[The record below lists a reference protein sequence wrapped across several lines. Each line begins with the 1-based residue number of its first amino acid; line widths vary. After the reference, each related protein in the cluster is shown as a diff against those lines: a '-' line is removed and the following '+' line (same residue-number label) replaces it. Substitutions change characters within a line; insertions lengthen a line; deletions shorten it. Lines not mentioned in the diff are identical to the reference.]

1 MSTELKVDGANDGI
15 PQPTSLAQQYRS
27 FVLKRLMLLIAM
39 AVALLVSWTVDTATG
54 PSLLGLEKIIQA
66 LFSPQSLD
74 AVEQVIIFDVRIPY
88 ALMAVAVGASLGLA
102 GAEMQTSLNNPLASP
117 FTLGIGAAASLGA
130 AVAILFDWSWLP
142 FGFHFVLPLFA
153 FLFALAAAL
162 LVVMLSRSQG
172 ASVNTVILFGI
183 SLFFALNAL
192 VSLLMFI
199 ADSNALQQIVFW
211 TMGSLARAN
220 IEKVLVV
227 LTAFAICFPL
237 SWRQAWAMTAIR
249 SGEDQARSIG
259 IRVERMRL
267 MVLLRVSVLTAVAV
281 AFVGEIGFVG
291 LAGPHI
297 ARLLL
302 GEDHRFFLPG
312 SAIAGALLLSLASI
326 ASKSLIDGVI
336 LPIGIVTSLIGIPF
350 FISLILSQKG
360 RG

>member
-1 MSTELKVDGANDGI
+1 MKSATLSVDENHQTI
-15 PQPTSLAQQYRS
+15 SLSQRYRR
-27 FVLKRLMLLIAM
+27 FVIKRILLLSMMAM
-39 AVALLVSWTVDTATG
+39 ALVIAWGIDIATG
-54 PSLLGLEKIIQA
+54 PSQIGLNHIFSA
-66 LFSPQSLD
+66 LFQPEVLD
-74 AVEQVIIFDVRIPY
+74 PVQQVIIFDVRIPY
-88 ALMAVAVGASLGLA
+88 ALMAIVVGAALGLA

-117 FTLGIGAAASLGA
+117 FTLGIGAAATLGA

-142 FGFHFVLPLFA
+142 FRFDYILPLFA
-153 FLFALAAAL
+153 FVFALLASL
-162 LVVMLSRSQG
+162 LVVVLSRSQG

-192 VSLLMFI
+192 VSLLMFV

-211 TMGSLARAN
+211 TMGSLVRAN
-220 IEKVLVV
+220 NEKVLIVALV
-227 LTAFAICFPL
+227 FAVCFPL
-237 SWRQAWAMTAIR
+237 SMRQAWAMTAIR

-267 MVLLRVSVLTAVAV
+267 MVLLRVSLLTAVAV

-291 LAGPHI
+291 LVGPHI
-297 ARLLL
+297 TRMLL

-326 ASKSLIDGVI
+326 ASKSLIPGVI

-350 FISLILSQKG
+350 FMSLILSSKG
-360 RG
+360 KL

>member
-1 MSTELKVDGANDGI
+1 MKSATLSVDENH
-15 PQPTSLAQQYRS
+15 QTTSLSQRYRR
-27 FVLKRLMLLIAM
+27 FVIKRILLLSMMAIA
-39 AVALLVSWTVDTATG
+39 LVIAWVIDTATG
-54 PSLLGLEKIIQA
+54 PSQIGLNHIFSA
-66 LFSPQSLD
+66 LFQPEVLD
-74 AVEQVIIFDVRIPY
+74 PVQQVIIFDVRIPY
-88 ALMAVAVGASLGLA
+88 ALMAIVVGAALGLA

-117 FTLGIGAAASLGA
+117 FTLGIGAAATLGA

-142 FGFHFVLPLFA
+142 FRFDYILPLFA
-153 FLFALAAAL
+153 FVFALLASL
-162 LVVMLSRSQG
+162 LVVVLSRSQG

-192 VSLLMFI
+192 VSLLMFV

-211 TMGSLARAN
+211 TMGSLVRAN
-220 IEKVLVV
+220 NEKVLIVALV
-227 LTAFAICFPL
+227 FAVCFPL
-237 SWRQAWAMTAIR
+237 SMRQAWAMTAIR

-267 MVLLRVSVLTAVAV
+267 MVLLRVSLLTAVAV

-291 LAGPHI
+291 LVGPHI
-297 ARLLL
+297 TRMLL

-326 ASKSLIDGVI
+326 ASKSLIPGVI

-350 FISLILSQKG
+350 FMSLILSSKG
-360 RG
+360 KL

>member
-1 MSTELKVDGANDGI
+1 MKSATLSVDENH
-15 PQPTSLAQQYRS
+15 QTTSLSQRYRR
-27 FVLKRLMLLIAM
+27 FVIKRILLLSMMAIA
-39 AVALLVSWTVDTATG
+39 LVIAWVIDTATG
-54 PSLLGLEKIIQA
+54 PSQIGLNHIFSA
-66 LFSPQSLD
+66 LFQPEVLD
-74 AVEQVIIFDVRIPY
+74 PVQQVIIFDVRIPY
-88 ALMAVAVGASLGLA
+88 ALMAIVVGAALGLA

-117 FTLGIGAAASLGA
+117 FTLGIGAAATLGA

-142 FGFHFVLPLFA
+142 FRFDYILPLFA
-153 FLFALAAAL
+153 FAFAFALLASL
-162 LVVMLSRSQG
+162 LVVVLSRSQG

-192 VSLLMFI
+192 VSLLMFV

-211 TMGSLARAN
+211 TMGSLVRAN
-220 IEKVLVV
+220 NEKVLIVALV
-227 LTAFAICFPL
+227 FAVCFPL
-237 SWRQAWAMTAIR
+237 SMRQAWAMTAIR

-267 MVLLRVSVLTAVAV
+267 MVLLRVSLLTAVAV

-291 LAGPHI
+291 LVGPHI
-297 ARLLL
+297 TRMLL

-326 ASKSLIDGVI
+326 ASKSLIPGVI

-350 FISLILSQKG
+350 FMSLILSSKG
-360 RG
+360 KL

>member
-1 MSTELKVDGANDGI
+1 MKSAILSVDENH
-15 PQPTSLAQQYRS
+15 QTTSLSQRYRR
-27 FVLKRLMLLIAM
+27 FVIKRILLLSMMAIA
-39 AVALLVSWTVDTATG
+39 LVIAWVIDTATG
-54 PSLLGLEKIIQA
+54 PSQIGLNHIFSA
-66 LFSPQSLD
+66 LFQPEVLD
-74 AVEQVIIFDVRIPY
+74 SVQQVIIFDVRIPY
-88 ALMAVAVGASLGLA
+88 ALMAIVVGAALGLA

-117 FTLGIGAAASLGA
+117 FTLGIGAAATLGA

-142 FGFHFVLPLFA
+142 FRFDYILPLFA
-153 FLFALAAAL
+153 FVFALLASL
-162 LVVMLSRSQG
+162 LVVVLSRSQG

-192 VSLLMFI
+192 VSLLMFV

-211 TMGSLARAN
+211 TMGSLVRAN
-220 IEKVLVV
+220 NEKVLIVALV
-227 LTAFAICFPL
+227 FAVCFPL
-237 SWRQAWAMTAIR
+237 SMRQAWAMTAIR

-267 MVLLRVSVLTAVAV
+267 MVLLRVSILTAVAV

-291 LAGPHI
+291 LVGPHI
-297 ARLLL
+297 TRILL

-326 ASKSLIDGVI
+326 ASKSLIPGVI

-350 FISLILSQKG
+350 FMSLILSSKG
-360 RG
+360 KL

>member
-1 MSTELKVDGANDGI
+1 MKSATLSVDENH
-15 PQPTSLAQQYRS
+15 QTTSLSQRYRR
-27 FVLKRLMLLIAM
+27 FVIKRILLLSMMAIA
-39 AVALLVSWTVDTATG
+39 LVIAWVIDTATG
-54 PSLLGLEKIIQA
+54 PSQIGLNHIFSA
-66 LFSPQSLD
+66 LFQPEVLD
-74 AVEQVIIFDVRIPY
+74 PVQQVIIFDVRIPY
-88 ALMAVAVGASLGLA
+88 VLMAIVVGAALGLA

-117 FTLGIGAAASLGA
+117 FTLGIGAAATLGA

-142 FGFHFVLPLFA
+142 FRFDYILPLFA
-153 FLFALAAAL
+153 FVFALLASL
-162 LVVMLSRSQG
+162 LVVVLSRSQG

-192 VSLLMFI
+192 VSLLMFV

-211 TMGSLARAN
+211 TMGSLVRAN
-220 IEKVLVV
+220 NEKVLIVALV
-227 LTAFAICFPL
+227 FAVCFPL
-237 SWRQAWAMTAIR
+237 SMRQAWAMTAIR

-267 MVLLRVSVLTAVAV
+267 MVLLRVSLLTAVAV

-291 LAGPHI
+291 LVGPHI
-297 ARLLL
+297 TRMLL

-326 ASKSLIDGVI
+326 ASKSLIPGVI

-350 FISLILSQKG
+350 FMSLILSSKG
-360 RG
+360 KL

>member
-1 MSTELKVDGANDGI
+1 MKSATLSVDENH
-15 PQPTSLAQQYRS
+15 QTTSLSQRYRR
-27 FVLKRLMLLIAM
+27 FVIKRILLLSMMAIA
-39 AVALLVSWTVDTATG
+39 LVIAWIIDTATG
-54 PSLLGLEKIIQA
+54 PSQIGLNHIFSA
-66 LFSPQSLD
+66 LFQPEVLD
-74 AVEQVIIFDVRIPY
+74 PVQQVIIFDVRIPY
-88 ALMAVAVGASLGLA
+88 ALMAIVVGAALGLA

-117 FTLGIGAAASLGA
+117 FTLGIGAAATLGA

-142 FGFHFVLPLFA
+142 FRFDYILPLFA
-153 FLFALAAAL
+153 FVFALLASL
-162 LVVMLSRSQG
+162 LVVVLSRSQG

-192 VSLLMFI
+192 VSLLMFV

-211 TMGSLARAN
+211 TMGSLVRAN
-220 IEKVLVV
+220 NEKVLIVALV
-227 LTAFAICFPL
+227 FAVCFPL
-237 SWRQAWAMTAIR
+237 SMRQAWAMTAIR

-267 MVLLRVSVLTAVAV
+267 MVLLRVSLLTAVAV

-291 LAGPHI
+291 LVGPHI
-297 ARLLL
+297 TRMLL

-326 ASKSLIDGVI
+326 ASKSLIPGVI

-350 FISLILSQKG
+350 FMSLILSSKG
-360 RG
+360 KL

>member
-1 MSTELKVDGANDGI
+1 MKSATLSVDENH
-15 PQPTSLAQQYRS
+15 QTTSLSQRYRR
-27 FVLKRLMLLIAM
+27 FVIKRILLLSMMAIA
-39 AVALLVSWTVDTATG
+39 LVIAWVIDTATG
-54 PSLLGLEKIIQA
+54 PSQIGLNHIFSA
-66 LFSPQSLD
+66 LFQPEVLD
-74 AVEQVIIFDVRIPY
+74 PVQQVIIFDVRIPY
-88 ALMAVAVGASLGLA
+88 ALMAIVVGAALGLA

-117 FTLGIGAAASLGA
+117 FTLGIGAAATLGA

-142 FGFHFVLPLFA
+142 FRFDYILPLFA
-153 FLFALAAAL
+153 FVFALLASL
-162 LVVMLSRSQG
+162 LVVVLSRSQG

-192 VSLLMFI
+192 VSLLMFV

-211 TMGSLARAN
+211 TMGSLVRAN
-220 IEKVLVV
+220 NEKVLIVALVFVV
-227 LTAFAICFPL
+227 CFPL
-237 SWRQAWAMTAIR
+237 SMRQAWAMTAIR

-267 MVLLRVSVLTAVAV
+267 MVLLRVSLLTAVAV

-291 LAGPHI
+291 LVGPHI
-297 ARLLL
+297 TRMLL

-326 ASKSLIDGVI
+326 ASKSLIPGVI

-350 FISLILSQKG
+350 FMSLILSSKG
-360 RG
+360 KL

>member
-1 MSTELKVDGANDGI
+1 MKSAALNVDENH
-15 PQPTSLAQQYRS
+15 QTTSLSQRYRR
-27 FVLKRLMLLIAM
+27 FVIKRILLLSMMAIA
-39 AVALLVSWTVDTATG
+39 LVIAWGIDTATG
-54 PSLLGLEKIIQA
+54 PSQIGLNHIFSA
-66 LFSPQSLD
+66 LFQPEVLD
-74 AVEQVIIFDVRIPY
+74 PVQQVIIFDVRIPY
-88 ALMAVAVGASLGLA
+88 ALMAIVVGAALGLA

-117 FTLGIGAAASLGA
+117 FTLGIGAAATLGA

-142 FGFHFVLPLFA
+142 FRFDYILPLFA
-153 FLFALAAAL
+153 FVFALLASL
-162 LVVMLSRSQG
+162 LVVVLSRSQG

-192 VSLLMFI
+192 VSLLMFV

-211 TMGSLARAN
+211 TMGSLVRAN
-220 IEKVLVV
+220 NEKVLIVALV
-227 LTAFAICFPL
+227 FAVCFPL
-237 SWRQAWAMTAIR
+237 SMRQAWAMTAIR

-267 MVLLRVSVLTAVAV
+267 MVLLRVSLLTAVAV

-291 LAGPHI
+291 LVGPHI
-297 ARLLL
+297 TRMLL

-326 ASKSLIDGVI
+326 ASKSLIPGVI

-350 FISLILSQKG
+350 FMSLILSSKG
-360 RG
+360 KL

>member
-1 MSTELKVDGANDGI
+1 MKSATLSVDENH
-15 PQPTSLAQQYRS
+15 QTTSLSQRYRR
-27 FVLKRLMLLIAM
+27 FVIKRILLLSMMAIA
-39 AVALLVSWTVDTATG
+39 LVIAWVIDTATG
-54 PSLLGLEKIIQA
+54 PSQIGLNHIFSA
-66 LFSPQSLD
+66 LFQPEVLD
-74 AVEQVIIFDVRIPY
+74 PVQQVIIFDVRIPY
-88 ALMAVAVGASLGLA
+88 ALMAIVVGAALGLA

-117 FTLGIGAAASLGA
+117 FTLGIGAAATLGA

-142 FGFHFVLPLFA
+142 FRFDYILPLFA
-153 FLFALAAAL
+153 FVFALLASL
-162 LVVMLSRSQG
+162 LVVVLSRSQG

-192 VSLLMFI
+192 VSLLMFV

-211 TMGSLARAN
+211 TMGSLVRAN
-220 IEKVLVV
+220 NEKVLIVALV
-227 LTAFAICFPL
+227 FAVCFPL
-237 SWRQAWAMTAIR
+237 SMRQAWAMTAIR

-267 MVLLRVSVLTAVAV
+267 MVLLRVSLLTAVAV

-291 LAGPHI
+291 LVGPHI
-297 ARLLL
+297 TRMLL

-326 ASKSLIDGVI
+326 TSKSLIPGVI

-350 FISLILSQKG
+350 FMSLILSSKG
-360 RG
+360 KL

>member
-1 MSTELKVDGANDGI
+1 MKSATLSVDEKH
-15 PQPTSLAQQYRS
+15 QTTSLSQRYRR
-27 FVLKRLMLLIAM
+27 FVIKRILLLSMMAIA
-39 AVALLVSWTVDTATG
+39 LVIAWVIDTATG
-54 PSLLGLEKIIQA
+54 PSQIGLNHIFSA
-66 LFSPQSLD
+66 LFQPEVLD
-74 AVEQVIIFDVRIPY
+74 PVQQVIIFDVRIPY
-88 ALMAVAVGASLGLA
+88 ALMAIVVGAALGLA

-117 FTLGIGAAASLGA
+117 FTLGIGAAATLGA

-142 FGFHFVLPLFA
+142 FRFDYILPLFA
-153 FLFALAAAL
+153 FAFALLASL
-162 LVVMLSRSQG
+162 LVVVLSRSQG

-192 VSLLMFI
+192 VSLLMFV

-211 TMGSLARAN
+211 TMGSLVRAN
-220 IEKVLVV
+220 NEKVLIVALV
-227 LTAFAICFPL
+227 FAVCFPL
-237 SWRQAWAMTAIR
+237 SMRQAWAMTAIR

-267 MVLLRVSVLTAVAV
+267 MVLLRVSLLTAVAV

-291 LAGPHI
+291 LVGPHI
-297 ARLLL
+297 TRMLL

-326 ASKSLIDGVI
+326 ASKSLIPGVI

-350 FISLILSQKG
+350 FMSLILSSKG
-360 RG
+360 KL

>member
-1 MSTELKVDGANDGI
+1 MKSVTLSVDENH
-15 PQPTSLAQQYRS
+15 QTTSLSQRYRR
-27 FVLKRLMLLIAM
+27 FVIKRILLLSMMAM
-39 AVALLVSWTVDTATG
+39 ALVIAWVIDTATG
-54 PSLLGLEKIIQA
+54 PSQIGLNHIFSA
-66 LFSPQSLD
+66 LFQPEVLD
-74 AVEQVIIFDVRIPY
+74 PVQQVIIFDVRIPY
-88 ALMAVAVGASLGLA
+88 ALMAIVVGAALGLA

-117 FTLGIGAAASLGA
+117 FTLGIGAAATLGA

-142 FGFHFVLPLFA
+142 FRFDYILPLFA
-153 FLFALAAAL
+153 FVFALLASL
-162 LVVMLSRSQG
+162 LVVVLSRSQG

-192 VSLLMFI
+192 VSLLMFV

-211 TMGSLARAN
+211 TMGSLVRAN
-220 IEKVLVV
+220 NEKVLIVALV
-227 LTAFAICFPL
+227 FAVCFPL
-237 SWRQAWAMTAIR
+237 SMRQAWAMTAIR

-267 MVLLRVSVLTAVAV
+267 MVLLRVSLLTAVAV

-291 LAGPHI
+291 LVGPHI
-297 ARLLL
+297 TRMLL

-326 ASKSLIDGVI
+326 ASKSLITGVI

-350 FISLILSQKG
+350 FMSLILSSKG
-360 RG
+360 KL

>member
-1 MSTELKVDGANDGI
+1 MKSAALNVDENH
-15 PQPTSLAQQYRS
+15 QTTSLSQRYRR
-27 FVLKRLMLLIAM
+27 FVIKRILLLSMMAIA
-39 AVALLVSWTVDTATG
+39 LVIAWVIDTATG
-54 PSLLGLEKIIQA
+54 PSQIGLNHIFSA
-66 LFSPQSLD
+66 LFQPEVLD
-74 AVEQVIIFDVRIPY
+74 PVQQVIIFDVRIPY
-88 ALMAVAVGASLGLA
+88 ALMAIVVGAALGLA

-117 FTLGIGAAASLGA
+117 FTLGIGAAATLGA

-142 FGFHFVLPLFA
+142 FRFDYILPLFA
-153 FLFALAAAL
+153 FVFALLASL
-162 LVVMLSRSQG
+162 LVVVLSRSQG

-192 VSLLMFI
+192 VSLLMFV

-211 TMGSLARAN
+211 TMGSLVRAN
-220 IEKVLVV
+220 NEKVLIVALV
-227 LTAFAICFPL
+227 FAVCFPL
-237 SWRQAWAMTAIR
+237 SMRQAWAMTAIR

-267 MVLLRVSVLTAVAV
+267 MVLLRVSLLTAVAV

-291 LAGPHI
+291 LVGPHI
-297 ARLLL
+297 TRMLL

-326 ASKSLIDGVI
+326 ASKSLIPGVI

-350 FISLILSQKG
+350 FMSLILSSKG
-360 RG
+360 KL

>member
-1 MSTELKVDGANDGI
+1 MKSATLSVDENH
-15 PQPTSLAQQYRS
+15 QTTSLSQRYRR
-27 FVLKRLMLLIAM
+27 FVIKRILLLSMMAIA
-39 AVALLVSWTVDTATG
+39 LVIAWVIDTATG
-54 PSLLGLEKIIQA
+54 PSQIGLNHIFSA
-66 LFSPQSLD
+66 LFQPEVLD
-74 AVEQVIIFDVRIPY
+74 PVQQVIIFDVRIPY
-88 ALMAVAVGASLGLA
+88 ALMAIVVGAALGLA

-117 FTLGIGAAASLGA
+117 FTLGIGAAATLGA

-142 FGFHFVLPLFA
+142 FRFDYILTLFA
-153 FLFALAAAL
+153 FAFALLASL
-162 LVVMLSRSQG
+162 LVVVLSRSQG

-192 VSLLMFI
+192 VSLLMFV

-211 TMGSLARAN
+211 TMGSLVRAN
-220 IEKVLVV
+220 NEKVLIVALV
-227 LTAFAICFPL
+227 FAVCFPL
-237 SWRQAWAMTAIR
+237 SMRQAWAMTAIR

-267 MVLLRVSVLTAVAV
+267 MVLLRVSLLTAVAV

-291 LAGPHI
+291 LVGPHI
-297 ARLLL
+297 TRMLL

-326 ASKSLIDGVI
+326 ASKGLIPGVI

-350 FISLILSQKG
+350 FMSLILSSKG
-360 RG
+360 KL

>member
-1 MSTELKVDGANDGI
+1 MKSATLSVDENH
-15 PQPTSLAQQYRS
+15 QTTSLSQRYRR
-27 FVLKRLMLLIAM
+27 FVIKRILLLSMMAIA
-39 AVALLVSWTVDTATG
+39 LVIAWVIDTATG
-54 PSLLGLEKIIQA
+54 PSQIGLNHIFSV
-66 LFSPQSLD
+66 LFQPEVLD
-74 AVEQVIIFDVRIPY
+74 PVQQVIIFDVRIPY
-88 ALMAVAVGASLGLA
+88 ALMAIVVGAALGLA

-117 FTLGIGAAASLGA
+117 FTLGIGAAATLGA

-142 FGFHFVLPLFA
+142 FRFDYILPLFA
-153 FLFALAAAL
+153 FVFALLASL
-162 LVVMLSRSQG
+162 LVVVLSRSQG

-192 VSLLMFI
+192 VSLLMFV

-211 TMGSLARAN
+211 TMGSLVRAN
-220 IEKVLVV
+220 NEKVLIVALV
-227 LTAFAICFPL
+227 FAVCFPL
-237 SWRQAWAMTAIR
+237 SMRQAWAMTAIR

-267 MVLLRVSVLTAVAV
+267 MVLLRVSLLTAVAV

-291 LAGPHI
+291 LVGPHI
-297 ARLLL
+297 TRILL

-326 ASKSLIDGVI
+326 ASKSLIPGVI

-350 FISLILSQKG
+350 FMSLILSSKG
-360 RG
+360 KL

>member
-1 MSTELKVDGANDGI
+1 MKSATLSVDENH
-15 PQPTSLAQQYRS
+15 QTTSLSQCYRR
-27 FVLKRLMLLIAM
+27 FVIKRILLLSMMAIA
-39 AVALLVSWTVDTATG
+39 LVIAWVIDTATG
-54 PSLLGLEKIIQA
+54 PSQIGLNHIFSA
-66 LFSPQSLD
+66 LFQPEVLD
-74 AVEQVIIFDVRIPY
+74 SVQQVIIFDVRIPY
-88 ALMAVAVGASLGLA
+88 ALMAIVVGAALGLA

-117 FTLGIGAAASLGA
+117 FTLGIGAAATLGA

-142 FGFHFVLPLFA
+142 FRFDYILPLFA
-153 FLFALAAAL
+153 FVFALLASL
-162 LVVMLSRSQG
+162 LVVVLSRSQG

-192 VSLLMFI
+192 VSLLMFV

-211 TMGSLARAN
+211 TMGSLVRAN
-220 IEKVLVV
+220 NEKVLIVALV
-227 LTAFAICFPL
+227 FAVCFPL
-237 SWRQAWAMTAIR
+237 SMRQAWAMTAIR

-267 MVLLRVSVLTAVAV
+267 MVLLRVSILTAVAV

-291 LAGPHI
+291 LVGPHI
-297 ARLLL
+297 TRILL

-326 ASKSLIDGVI
+326 ASKSLIPGVI

-350 FISLILSQKG
+350 FMSLILSSKG
-360 RG
+360 KL